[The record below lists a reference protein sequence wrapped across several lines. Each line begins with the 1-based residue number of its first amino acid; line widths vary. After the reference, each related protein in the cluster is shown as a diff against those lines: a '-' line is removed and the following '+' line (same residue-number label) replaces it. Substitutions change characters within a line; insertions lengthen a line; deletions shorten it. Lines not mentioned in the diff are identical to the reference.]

1 MLLNDRQRVRGDTS
15 PMNTPRTFLLGAAAA
30 LLAATALAQAPQ
42 LVTPPPPPTGPAAA
56 LAVPPPPT
64 VPTSAYVLIDYS
76 TGRVLAG
83 QRAHDSLEPASITK
97 LMTGYL
103 VFSAIREKRLRL
115 DEDITISEHAWRSEG
130 SRTFVKVGSRV
141 PADVLIKGM
150 IVQSG
155 NDATIALAERVA
167 GTEPAFVAMMNQQAA
182 RLGMKDTHF
191 ENSWGGPAPTHRSSA
206 FDLAIMGQ
214 ALIRDFPED
223 YKIYSLRDFVWN
235 GIRQQNRNGLLGK
248 DPTVDGI
255 KTGHTDSARY
265 CLVSSAKRGGMRLI
279 AVVLGSDTVKD
290 REDASAAL
298 LNYGFTFYETL
309 KLQEGNRLVLKPRV
323 WKSTEE
329 FVPVG
334 TARDIYATVARGQG
348 VGIEKT
354 VAVNAKLT
362 APIAAGTTVGELTIK
377 SGSEVVARAPLITLA
392 AATESSFFAG
402 LLDSIKLWLQ

>member
-1 MLLNDRQRVRGDTS
+1 
-15 PMNTPRTFLLGAAAA
+15 MNTHRTFLIGAATA
-30 LLAATALAQAPQ
+30 LLAAAALAQAPQ

-56 LAVPPPPT
+56 LAVPPPPA

-83 QRAHDSLEPASITK
+83 QRAHDSMEPASITK

-103 VFSAIREKRLRL
+103 VFAAIRDKRLRL
-115 DEDITISEHAWRSEG
+115 DEEITISEHAWRSEG

-167 GTEPAFVAMMNQQAA
+167 GTEPAFVDMMNQQAA

-223 YKIYSLRDFVWN
+223 YKI
-235 GIRQQNRNGLLGK
+235 
-248 DPTVDGI
+248 
-255 KTGHTDSARY
+255 
-265 CLVSSAKRGGMRLI
+265 
-279 AVVLGSDTVKD
+279 
-290 REDASAAL
+290 
-298 LNYGFTFYETL
+298 
-309 KLQEGNRLVLKPRV
+309 
-323 WKSTEE
+323 
-329 FVPVG
+329 
-334 TARDIYATVARGQG
+334 
-348 VGIEKT
+348 
-354 VAVNAKLT
+354 
-362 APIAAGTTVGELTIK
+362 
-377 SGSEVVARAPLITLA
+377 
-392 AATESSFFAG
+392 
-402 LLDSIKLWLQ
+402 

>member
-1 MLLNDRQRVRGDTS
+1 
-15 PMNTPRTFLLGAAAA
+15 MNKPRHILISALAA
-30 LLAATALAQAPQ
+30 LSTAAALAQAPQ
-42 LVTPPPPPTGPAAA
+42 LITPPPPPTGAAAA
-56 LAVPPPPT
+56 LAIPAPPA

-83 QRAHDSLEPASITK
+83 QRAHEQMEPASITK

-103 VFSAIREKRLRL
+103 VFAAIRDKRLRL
-115 DEDITISEHAWRSEG
+115 DEEITISEHAWRSEG
-130 SRTFVKVGSRV
+130 SRTFVQVGSRV

-167 GTEPAFVAMMNQQAA
+167 GTEPAFVEMMNQQAA

-206 FDLAIMGQ
+206 FDLAVLGQ

-223 YKIYSLRDFVWN
+223 YKLYSLREFVWN
-235 GIRQQNRNGLLGK
+235 GIRQQNRNGLLGR
-248 DPTVDGI
+248 DPSVDGI

-309 KLQEGNRLVLKPRV
+309 KLQEGNRLVLKPHV

-329 FVPVG
+329 FIPVG
-334 TARDIYATVARGQG
+334 LARDLYATVARGQG
-348 VGIEKT
+348 VGIEKN
-354 VAVNAKLT
+354 VSLNGKLV
-362 APIAAGTTVGELTIK
+362 APIAAGTPVGELIIK
-377 SGSEVVARAPLITLA
+377 SGNEVVAHAPLVALA
-392 AATESSFFAG
+392 PATEGGFFSN
-402 LLDSIKLWLQ
+402 LVDSVKLWLQ

>member
-1 MLLNDRQRVRGDTS
+1 MNARKLSALCVSLLFASTLVD
-15 PMNTPRTFLLGAAAA
+15 
-30 LLAATALAQAPQ
+30 AQAPL
-42 LVTPPPPPTGPAAA
+42 LVTPAAA
-56 LAVPPPPT
+56 SPSGVLT
-64 VPTSAYVLIDYS
+64 VPAPPQVPTQAYVVMDYS
-76 TGRVLAG
+76 TGRVLAE
-83 QRAHDSLEPASITK
+83 QNARTPLEPASITK

-103 VFSAIREKRLRL
+103 VFSAIRDKRLRL
-115 DEDITISEHAWRSEG
+115 DEEVVISEHAWRSEG

-167 GTEPAFVAMMNQQAA
+167 GTEPAFVELMNQQAA

-206 FDLAIMGQ
+206 YDLAILGQ

-223 YKIYSLRDFVWN
+223 YQLYSLREFVWN
-235 GIRQQNRNGLLGK
+235 NIRQQNRNGLLGR

-265 CLVSSAKRGGMRLI
+265 CLVSSALRNGMRLI
-279 AVVLGSDTVKD
+279 TVVLGSDTVKD

-298 LNYGFTFYETL
+298 LNYGYTYYETL
-309 KLQEGNRLVLKPRV
+309 KLQSGKQMVLKPRV
-323 WKSTEE
+323 YKASEE

-334 TARDIYATVARGQG
+334 VARDIHVTVVRGQAG
-348 VGIEKT
+348 AIEKN
-354 VAVNAKLT
+354 VELRGKLL
-362 APIAAGTTVGELTIK
+362 APLPAGTTVGQLTIK
-377 SGSEVVARAPLITLA
+377 SGGLIVAQAPLVTLA
-392 AATESSFFAG
+392 VVPEGG
-402 LLDSIKLWLQ
+402 LLDTWVDTVKLWLQ